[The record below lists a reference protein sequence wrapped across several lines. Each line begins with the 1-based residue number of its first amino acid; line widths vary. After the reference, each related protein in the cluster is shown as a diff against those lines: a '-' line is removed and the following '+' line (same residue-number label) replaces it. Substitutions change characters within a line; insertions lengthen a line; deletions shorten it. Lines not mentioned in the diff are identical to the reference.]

1 MSSDAELLAA
11 WRGGQTDAGEALVR
25 RHFGSVYRFFANKAG
40 DDIDELIQRTF
51 LACVEGRERVRD
63 AGSLRAYVLGIARI
77 QLLVYVR
84 GRKRDGLSVS
94 IDELS
99 IAQIQDSPSR
109 VAAGRQEERL
119 LLGALRELPLDLQTT
134 VELYYW
140 EELPVG
146 QVAEI
151 LEIPEGTVKS
161 RLHRARDLL
170 RDKIARMNLPPGLR
184 ESVAD
189 GFEVWARGLRASARP
204 EPGPGPSEV

>member
-1 MSSDAELLAA
+1 MPSDAELLVA
-11 WRGGQTDAGEALVR
+11 WRDGDTDAGEALVR

-40 DDIDELIQRTF
+40 GDIDDLIQRTF

-63 AGSLRAYVLGIARI
+63 AASLRAYVLGIARI

-84 GRKRDGLSVS
+84 GRRRDGLSVS
-94 IDELS
+94 IDDLC
-99 IAQIQDSPSR
+99 IAQIQESPSR
-109 VAAGRQEERL
+109 VAAGREEERL
-119 LLGALRELPLDLQTT
+119 LLGALRELPVELQTT
-134 VELYYW
+134 VELFYW
-140 EELPVG
+140 EELSIG

-170 RDKIARMNLPPGLR
+170 RDKIERMDLPPGLR

-189 GFEVWARGLRASARP
+189 GFEVWARALRAAVRP
-204 EPGPGPSEV
+204 RPSESQEA

>member
-1 MSSDAELLAA
+1 MPSDAELLVA
-11 WRGGQTDAGEALVR
+11 WRAGDTDAGEALVR

-40 DDIDELIQRTF
+40 DDIDDLIQRTF

-63 AGSLRAYVLGIARI
+63 AASLRAYVLGIARI

-84 GRKRDGLSVS
+84 GRRRDGLSVS
-94 IDELS
+94 IDDLC
-99 IAQIQDSPSR
+99 IAQIQESPSR
-109 VAAGRQEERL
+109 VAAGREEERL
-119 LLGALRELPLDLQTT
+119 LLGALRELPVELQTT
-134 VELYYW
+134 VELFYW
-140 EELPVG
+140 EELSIG

-170 RDKIARMNLPPGLR
+170 RDKIERMDLPPGLR

-189 GFEVWARGLRASARP
+189 GFEVWARALRAAVRP
-204 EPGPGPSEV
+204 RPSESQEA